1 MMPPGRARCLRATSL
16 FTGVRGRGILGSGNV
31 LAAFATIGA
40 TAPIGSVG
48 KGGSSMA
55 VRIEVSQEIDRPV
68 PVVFN
73 FYADDHVRN
82 HPRWDPDIELWRD
95 SDEPIGVGTI
105 IQRRNSRSGTPV
117 EGTMEVV
124 ECEPNQAFG
133 IVILDRPMEI
143 RGRTTFEEVSEGRT
157 RLTVVAEMPI
167 DESMKERIS
176 GLMQR
181 SVGNIKEFVEAET

>member
-1 MMPPGRARCLRATSL
+1 
-16 FTGVRGRGILGSGNV
+16 
-31 LAAFATIGA
+31 
-40 TAPIGSVG
+40 
-48 KGGSSMA
+48 MA
-55 VRIEVSQEIDRPV
+55 VRIEVSEEIDRPV

-73 FYADDHVRN
+73 FYANDHVRN
-82 HPRWDPDIELWRD
+82 HPRWDPDIQLWRD
-95 SDEPIGVGTI
+95 SDEPIGIGTI

-124 ECEPNQAFG
+124 EYEPNRAFG
-133 IVILDRPMEI
+133 VVILDGPIET
-143 RGRTTFEEVSEGRT
+143 RGRTTFEEVGEGRT

-167 DESMKERIS
+167 DESMKERIG